1 MRVFFDSS
9 AFAKR
14 YVREAGTEAVLEWCD
29 RAAEICLSA
38 IALPEIISAMC
49 RLQREGKL
57 TPQQYRQIKS
67 LLLADIEDIAISDV
81 TATVIQHAFASLE
94 NNVLCGMD
102 AIHIAS
108 ALALHA
114 DMFVSADMRQC
125 DAAANAGL
133 AIDRIGAG

>member
-14 YVREAGTEAVLEWCD
+14 YVREVGTEAVLALCD

-38 IALPEIISAMC
+38 IALPEIISALC

-57 TPQQYRQIKS
+57 TAQQYRQIKS
-67 LLLADIEDIAISDV
+67 LLLADVEDIAIGDV
-81 TATVIQHAFASLE
+81 TATVIQHAFNCLE
-94 NNVLCGMD
+94 NNVQRGMD

-108 ALALHA
+108 AIALQV
-114 DMFVSADMRQC
+114 DVFVSADVRQC
-125 DAAANAGL
+125 DAAAHAGL
-133 AIDRIGAG
+133 TVDRLGLD

>member
-14 YVREAGTEAVLEWCD
+14 YVREAGTEAVLAWCD
-29 RAAEICLSA
+29 RATEICLSA
-38 IALPEIISAMC
+38 IALPEIISALC

-67 LLLADIEDIAISDV
+67 LLLADVEDIAISDV
-81 TATVIQHAFASLE
+81 SATVIQHAFNCLE
-94 NNVLCGMD
+94 NNVLRGMD

-108 ALALHA
+108 ALALQA
-114 DMFVSADMRQC
+114 DVFVSADVRQRE
-125 DAAANAGL
+125 AAANAGL
-133 AIDRIGAG
+133 TVDRLGTD

>member
-14 YVREAGTEAVLEWCD
+14 YVREAGTEVVLEWCD
-29 RAAEICLSA
+29 RATEICLSA
-38 IALPEIISAMC
+38 IALPEMISAFC

-67 LLLADIEDIAISDV
+67 LLLADVEDIAISDV

-94 NNVLCGMD
+94 NNVLRGMD

-108 ALALHA
+108 ALALQA
-114 DMFVSADMRQC
+114 EVFVSADVRQC
-125 DAAANAGL
+125 EAAANAGL
-133 AIDRIGAG
+133 VVDKLGQG